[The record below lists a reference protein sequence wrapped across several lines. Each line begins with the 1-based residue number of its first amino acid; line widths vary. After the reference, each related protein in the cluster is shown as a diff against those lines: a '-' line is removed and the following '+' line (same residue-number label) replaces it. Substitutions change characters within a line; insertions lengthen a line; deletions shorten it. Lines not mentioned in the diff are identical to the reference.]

1 MDRFSTTLST
11 LPPLD
16 LHSIRADSQRL
27 RKAQA
32 CLDHLTSSGR
42 WMHDAGV
49 ADVTTLETNDAV
61 WKWRVPEAGECRLYD
76 DLRTTEAARKLLA
89 GHHIM
94 IIGDLHARLH
104 YAALVF
110 LLNGTATPDDV
121 AFGFPQHKG
130 SCWNPDSAR
139 RGGYGFGG
147 WDHIPKRS
155 PCHLRWY
162 GSNAGTLHNLTMR
175 HPPGSKAW
183 WGRGTSRDVMT
194 LLLRDKV
201 ISTTYRSPPPVAA
214 SGIEGAIVTY
224 VWKGVVRTSGSY
236 KQQHARHLAQV
247 AAKVGTPPTMILAAM
262 GTYDSQWQ
270 TVGEVSGRLSGLFE
284 GFALRWPASEP
295 RAPLL
300 VFSGSSSCASGKKYS
315 VYMGKETRH
324 NHFHNMPNASS
335 LIPYARQAATNR
347 SVLYID
353 TNGVQLTVP
362 PLRSSPCHYDLP
374 IGVMS
379 EALVQITLGALASSV
394 RG

>member
-49 ADVTTLETNDAV
+49 ADVTTLETNDAM

-130 SCWNPDSAR
+130 SCWNQIRLDVVAM
-139 RGGYGFGG
+139 
-147 WDHIPKRS
+147 D
-155 PCHLRWY
+155 LA
-162 GSNAGTLHNLTMR
+162 AGTTF
-175 HPPGSKAW
+175 P
-183 WGRGTSRDVMT
+183 
-194 LLLRDKV
+194 
-201 ISTTYRSPPPVAA
+201 
-214 SGIEGAIVTY
+214 
-224 VWKGVVRTSGSY
+224 
-236 KQQHARHLAQV
+236 
-247 AAKVGTPPTMILAAM
+247 
-262 GTYDSQWQ
+262 
-270 TVGEVSGRLSGLFE
+270 
-284 GFALRWPASEP
+284 
-295 RAPLL
+295 
-300 VFSGSSSCASGKKYS
+300 
-315 VYMGKETRH
+315 
-324 NHFHNMPNASS
+324 
-335 LIPYARQAATNR
+335 
-347 SVLYID
+347 
-353 TNGVQLTVP
+353 
-362 PLRSSPCHYDLP
+362 
-374 IGVMS
+374 S
-379 EALVQITLGALASSV
+379 EALVTCVGTVPTRHTAQPDDDAPARLQGMVGTRHVSRRHDTFAA
-394 RG
+394 R